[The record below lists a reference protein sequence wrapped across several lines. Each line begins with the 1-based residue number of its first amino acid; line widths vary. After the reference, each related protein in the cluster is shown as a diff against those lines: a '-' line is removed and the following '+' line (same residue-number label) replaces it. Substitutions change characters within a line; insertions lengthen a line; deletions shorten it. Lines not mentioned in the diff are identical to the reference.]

1 MTRFRNDE
9 GRLVSAAPD
18 SFLERRLLRD
28 GWKPVSEETPPLT
41 KPKLAGKT
49 RAELNAIAAS
59 LGVENPQDLP
69 NIDAVK
75 AAIEGI

>member
-9 GRLVSAAPD
+9 GRLLSAAPG

-28 GWKPVSEETPPLT
+28 GWKPVSEEPTPLT

-49 RAELNAIAAS
+49 RAELNAIAAD

-75 AAIEGI
+75 AAIEDA